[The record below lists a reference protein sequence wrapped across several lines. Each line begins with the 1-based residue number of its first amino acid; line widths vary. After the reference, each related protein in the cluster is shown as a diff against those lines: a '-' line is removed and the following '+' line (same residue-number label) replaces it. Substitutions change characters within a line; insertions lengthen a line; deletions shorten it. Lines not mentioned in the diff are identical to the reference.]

1 MLWNLLKILRGSR
14 WGFLKHLF
22 WKLEWW
28 LLFTCRGKKKEKKK
42 NHYYAQVRKDLLT
55 CITQKNPFK
64 KEKKLYVRKKE
75 KRRKTQKGLSK
86 QKWHSETVPRDIE
99 PFPLFLLPMEFR
111 DSLSDE
117 HLRSDSASGS
127 RSWLSKCER
136 ARECEERECKC
147 ERGRRDGRVRCVLS
161 IWIQRIRGAAAT
173 GVTICEW
180 HQSRAIHIPDGT
192 WTLHT
197 HLTDWFQ
204 SAKCK

>member
-1 MLWNLLKILRGSR
+1 MHWNLHKILRRSR

-28 LLFTCRGKKKEKKK
+28 LLFTCWGKKKKIIIIMPKSVKIFRIAFVRKKK
-42 NHYYAQVRKDLLT
+42 RG
-55 CITQKNPFK
+55 
-64 KEKKLYVRKKE
+64 KKLYVRGKK
-75 KRRKTQKGLSK
+75 KKNSKGLSK
-86 QKWHSETVPRDIE
+86 QKRHSETVPRDIE

-147 ERGRRDGRVRCVLS
+147 ERGRWDGRVRCILS
-161 IWIQRIRGAAAT
+161 IWSGSEALPPR
-173 GVTICEW
+173 V
-180 HQSRAIHIPDGT
+180 
-192 WTLHT
+192 
-197 HLTDWFQ
+197 
-204 SAKCK
+204 